1 MIFYLLSFMGELTQY
16 TPICGWLWVNVGDGP
31 VPSEEEN
38 VVQKKKKTRIFF
50 FFFFWVL
57 LFFLLY
63 VY

>member
-1 MIFYLLSFMGELTQY
+1 MFLYLLSFMGELTQY

-38 VVQKKKKTRIFF
+38 VG
-50 FFFFWVL
+50 VL